1 MDASGVVG
9 LVGVVV
15 GLLGLTLAL
24 LAYADTRRLRARLVR
39 LAADPAV
46 VAGVDPK
53 AVRNVALV
61 RYDAFADQ
69 GGQMSYSV
77 ALLDAAGDG
86 VVLTAINGRSETRAY
101 AKGVTGGSGT
111 TDLTPEERQALAAAL
126 S

>member
-1 MDASGVVG
+1 MG

-111 TDLTPEERQALAAAL
+111 ADLTPEERQALAAAL